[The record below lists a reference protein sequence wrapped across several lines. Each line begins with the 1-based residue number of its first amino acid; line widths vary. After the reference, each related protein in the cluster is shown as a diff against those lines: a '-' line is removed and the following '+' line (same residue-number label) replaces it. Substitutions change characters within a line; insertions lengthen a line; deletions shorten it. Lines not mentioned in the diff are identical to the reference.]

1 MAYVSAAAGGRDLIR
16 SYCNMVREDTGDEPR
31 SKKVRIIDP
40 EATNKDQPIVSSNS
54 GDGKNVR
61 RSRPPPP
68 PASFTATLPSTGL
81 DVLLIGRT
89 DLSRPLAE
97 SMLSVTFD
105 RQTVFDNTAPSGF
118 HGKKNKQSRREM
130 ASSVSR
136 GKGDPAIEALRR
148 HLRRSSAADATT
160 GGSRGGGVGS
170 FGLADAVR
178 ARHVRLVESLSDLDD
193 GHKLGKGDKQEEQA
207 NNNSDTATKE
217 PNDTNNTDGNGKT
230 TDPRVDHAVIV
241 LAPTDPFSSTRLRQ
255 AAASLHPDYA
265 IQGRVT
271 IVYAVG
277 GRGDNGNDG
286 PAKAA
291 CPDLDRL
298 LEDAERGVASKL
310 PSAGMTR
317 GGSAGSK
324 TNKMVLFASSVP
336 VLRCNLK
343 ESRSRLA
350 VARMILQRS
359 KMGNRGCM
367 GADDGLDVVV
377 SKAEVVGG
385 ESNAVGGGGEEEGN
399 ISAGGLKSEIDGT
412 KKGGIS
418 PLFFSSIL

>member
-1 MAYVSAAAGGRDLIR
+1 MAQ
-16 SYCNMVREDTGDEPR
+16 EDTTNSEPADAAGDEPR
-31 SKKVRIIDP
+31 TKKVRIDP
-40 EATNKDQPIVSSNS
+40 EVSSSS
-54 GDGKNVR
+54 GGRENAR

-81 DVLLIGRT
+81 DVLLIGRA

-105 RQTVFDNTAPSGF
+105 RQTVSNNTAPSGNQ
-118 HGKKNKQSRREM
+118 GKNNKRSRKEM
-130 ASSVSR
+130 TSSVSTCR

-148 HLRRSSAADATT
+148 HLRRSSAADANT

-170 FGLADAVR
+170 FGLTDVVR
-178 ARHVRLVESLSDLDD
+178 ARHVRLVESLSDLFG
-193 GHKLGKGDKQEEQA
+193 GHEMGKGDEQEQA
-207 NNNSDTATKE
+207 KNDSNTATEK
-217 PNDTNNTDGNGKT
+217 PNDTNNNDVNGK

-241 LAPTDPFSSTRLRQ
+241 LAPTDPFSSSRLRQ

-277 GRGDNGNDG
+277 GSGDNGNDG
-286 PAKAA
+286 PARTA

-298 LEDAERGVASKL
+298 LEDVERGVASKL
-310 PSAGMTR
+310 SSMTR
-317 GGSAGSK
+317 GGSTGSN
-324 TNKMVLFASSVP
+324 TDKMPLFASSVP

-343 ESRSRLA
+343 ESHSRLA
-350 VARMILQRS
+350 VARMILQRT
-359 KMGNRGCM
+359 KMGSRGCM

-377 SKAEVVGG
+377 SSQAGGVGD
-385 ESNAVGGGGEEEGN
+385 ESNAFGGGEEEGN
-399 ISAGGLKSEIDGT
+399 ISAGLKSEIDGT
-412 KKGGIS
+412 KGGIS
-418 PLFFSSIL
+418 PLFFSSVL